1 MSAAAARLHS
11 PRDRRQELI
20 ALCQAARRGDLSGR
34 MTHLDPEDPD
44 TPLYEALNDLLNLLE
59 ASMREATAA
68 LEASVDGRFHRRFLE
83 QGMPGAFLQM
93 AQKTNQ
99 SMERMAERATSIA
112 AMKEERAALA
122 EGFRDG
128 VSVMVTTLAS
138 AATELDATSA
148 SMAAVS
154 QESLS
159 QAERCGESAES
170 ATANTQAVAA
180 ATEQLAASISEI
192 AKQSAASAQA
202 TSKAAEA
209 AKAAADVMKQITEAA
224 DNVSSIVSMISDVA
238 DQTNLLALNAAIEAA
253 RAGDEG
259 RGFGVVASEVKS
271 LAKQTAQATEDIA
284 RRIQVMRST
293 ADHGVESIKNINNAL
308 TEVEGFASTVSA
320 AIYEQEAATQHI
332 AQNAEGATSAAREV
346 STELEAIAEKAK
358 TALKGSEDIQS
369 ASREISVQAERLT
382 VEVDTFLRKMCADDT
397 P

>member
-11 PRDRRQELI
+11 PSDRRQELI
-20 ALCQAARRGDLSGR
+20 DLCQAARWGDFSRR

-59 ASMREATAA
+59 ASMRESAAA
-68 LEASVDGRFHRRFLE
+68 LAASVDGRFHRRFLE

-93 AQKTNQ
+93 ARQTNQ
-99 SMERMAERATSIA
+99 SMERMAERAASVA
-112 AMKEERAALA
+112 AMKEERAELA
-122 EGFRDG
+122 DGFRDG
-128 VSVMVTTLAS
+128 VSAMAATLAS
-138 AATELDATSA
+138 AATELDATSTTMA
-148 SMAAVS
+148 SIS
-154 QESLS
+154 QESVN
-159 QAERCGESAES
+159 QAERCGETAES

-202 TSKAAEA
+202 TSKAADA
-209 AKAAADVMKQITEAA
+209 AKAAAEVMKQITEAA
-224 DNVSSIVSMISDVA
+224 DNVSSIVSLISDVA

-293 ADHGVESIKNINNAL
+293 ANHGVESIENINAAL
-308 TEVEGFASTVSA
+308 TELEGFASTVSA

-346 STELEAIAEKAK
+346 CSELGMIAENARS
-358 TALKGSEDIQS
+358 ALKGAEDIQA

-382 VEVDTFLRKMCADDT
+382 LEVDTFLRKMCAGDT